1 MGFEPATFSIQLR
14 CSYEADK
21 HWQSAELG
29 IFNTDRTNS
38 AEVRGSHRVET
49 LIFFYFLLYF
59 FQASFVNCTNY

>member
-21 HWQSAELG
+21 HWQSELG

-38 AEVRGSHRVET
+38 AEVTGSHRVET
-49 LIFFYFLLYF
+49 LIFFYLFF
-59 FQASFVNCTNY
+59 FQDSFGNCTNH